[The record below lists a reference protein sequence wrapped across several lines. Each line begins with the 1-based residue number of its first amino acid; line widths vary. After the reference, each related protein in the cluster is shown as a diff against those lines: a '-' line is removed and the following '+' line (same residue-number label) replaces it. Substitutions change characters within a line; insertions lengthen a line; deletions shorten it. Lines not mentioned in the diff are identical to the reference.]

1 MATGGQ
7 IPAPSLSQGGPSNN
21 NTISNNINSTL
32 DLVRQRAHK
41 AAQFYQ
47 QQQQHQL
54 EYGNAEESLPPS
66 KPSST
71 PSHHNAQFNVGHGS
85 YTENG
90 NALGVGGVMAQQGY
104 DIGWGPTTNNALDV
118 GGGSSGGG
126 GYTNITRV
134 LSDDSFEN
142 AMAPPTSNSF
152 YRAKMR
158 AGIIDMRSSYNE
170 RSRGGGSRSRAR
182 TFRGPHV
189 NSRSRTQ
196 TYAIDGNKHSSGVP
210 QQDQQNISAPAQ
222 TYNNN
227 HHNQLSTQQ
236 PHHQHQPQQVAP
248 QKPVRTYAVN
258 RAMLQR
264 SSSEIEV
271 DSLEQDALFPSGGP
285 ASLGALPTVIGGGG
299 GSGLHREY
307 GSTSSLDVLGTS
319 SDNFFS
325 LISEYRQS
333 QQLAQ
338 ALDQRSPAPPGLHQL
353 LQGRLGA
360 ASSEPQIQA
369 GVTVGNDGGGAG
381 SSLRFINGSGTPA
394 PAPSNDREGDFQG
407 DDVDFGSK
415 AGKTKSKHKDRK
427 QRAKSI
433 TGEGSASILK
443 KLRGKVEPEFT
454 NTKSEDKGVV
464 AEDPASK
471 VDDRTRRRAFVHFDC
486 QSVGVDLVK
495 VIHQR
500 LTVGSMKNNMTTGA
514 SAASGQRS
522 SMAPDKDDPEL
533 LAETDEGDGKS
544 NDLVLSCPFFRNE
557 LGGEDERTVSLTK
570 LTAHKRVSN
579 SSSVPLSISSI
590 NNKSQV
596 NFLYKTLKNLND
608 RKSKIM
614 KDRSSDGKEMK

>member
-7 IPAPSLSQGGPSNN
+7 IPASSLTQGSAGGPSNN
-21 NTISNNINSTL
+21 NTISNNIDSTL

-47 QQQQHQL
+47 QQQQQQPD
-54 EYGNAEESLPPS
+54 YSGVDESHPPG
-66 KPSST
+66 KPSSAT
-71 PSHHNAQFNVGHGS
+71 SHHHHNAQFNVSHGGYS
-85 YTENG
+85 ENG
-90 NALGVGGVMAQQGY
+90 NSPGGGGGVMTQQGY
-104 DIGWGPTTNNALDV
+104 DISWGHSTNNML
-118 GGGSSGGG
+118 GGGAGSSGGG

-134 LSDDSFEN
+134 LSDDSFES

-170 RSRGGGSRSRAR
+170 RTRGGGGSRSRAR
-182 TFRGPHV
+182 TFHGPHV

-196 TYAIDGNKHSSGVP
+196 TYAMDSNKLSTGVVQP
-210 QQDQQNISAPAQ
+210 QQEQQKLSGPAQ

-227 HHNQLSTQQ
+227 HLNQQSNQQ
-236 PHHQHQPQQVAP
+236 PHHQHQPQQAAP
-248 QKPVRTYAVN
+248 QKPARTYAVN

-271 DSLEQDALFPSGGP
+271 DSLEQDALFSSGGGP

-325 LISEYRQS
+325 LVSEYRQS

-353 LQGRLGA
+353 LQGRLGS

-369 GVTVGNDGGGAG
+369 GGGGGNDGGGAG
-381 SSLRFINGSGTPA
+381 SAIRFLNGSVTPA
-394 PAPSNDREGDFQG
+394 PAPSNDRESDFQG
-407 DDVDFGSK
+407 DDVDFGGKS
-415 AGKTKSKHKDRK
+415 GKTKSKHKDRK

-443 KLRGKVEPEFT
+443 KLRGKVEPELA
-454 NTKSEDKGVV
+454 NTKSEDKGIV

-471 VDDRTRRRAFVHFDC
+471 IDDRTRRRAFVHFDC

-500 LTVGSMKNNMTTGA
+500 LTAGSMKNNMTTGA

-522 SMAPDKDDPEL
+522 SMAPDKDDQDL
-533 LAETDEGDGKS
+533 LGETDEGDGKS
-544 NDLVLSCPFFRNE
+544 NELVLSCPFFRNE

-570 LTAHKRVSN
+570 HTAHKRVSN

-590 NNKSQV
+590 SNKSQV
-596 NFLYKTLKNLND
+596 ISNNL
-608 RKSKIM
+608 
-614 KDRSSDGKEMK
+614 